1 VALAKRQIQTEQP
14 FALSFQIFHLLIIT
28 HPESIMSKVRGPAL
42 YRLVP
47 SKTLFMLCDVQEK
60 FKPAIPLLSSLIENT
75 TKLVRQREVT
85 G

>member
-1 VALAKRQIQTEQP
+1 
-14 FALSFQIFHLLIIT
+14 
-28 HPESIMSKVRGPAL
+28 MSKVRGPAL